1 LPTISIFY
9 GIQILMYFYDNEKH
23 KIPHIHAEY
32 QDFSASFSIEDGNL
46 LAGNFPNKQTK
57 IVQAWIEIH
66 REDLMID
73 WRLAIDGKEPLKIEP
88 LR

>member
-1 LPTISIFY
+1 MII
-9 GIQILMYFYDNEKH
+9 KH

-32 QDFSASFSIEDGNL
+32 QDFNASFFIEDGNI

-66 REDLMID
+66 KEDLMID
-73 WRLAIDGKEPLKIEP
+73 WKLATQGKELFRIEP